1 MNQVRLP
8 PSRAE
13 HSATMS
19 AWERFVTGDSFP
31 RQTLEAPIVAS
42 WQRSADCGIS
52 PEAREA
58 PVVVAG
64 NGFEDLRWRY
74 RELRN
79 AATAIFSATSNLL
92 TASRSIMVLTSEDGV
107 VLDVAGDTQTLDAGE
122 KIHLMPGGDW
132 RETAIG
138 TNGIGMAIAT
148 RAPAHVHAAEH
159 FCESVKYWTCAA
171 APVFEPETG
180 AILGVLDI
188 SGPPQTYHPNNLTL
202 AVAAARQIET
212 VLAGVRTLERTQ
224 LLEACLAR
232 LSLADAAGLIAIDRR
247 GCLAHVTGRVPLRI
261 RVGERVPGLE
271 PGSPMET
278 WASRLPQE
286 LRPEWLSP
294 VIVDGAQ
301 VGAMLVMPAPGP
313 RRARQSS
320 HRIAER
326 SSEADP
332 QRSSFAHIEGRSA
345 PLRSVIERARQL
357 VGKCVTVLI
366 EGETGVGK
374 ELFARALHGEE
385 RRNTPFIAFNC
396 AATSKEL
403 LADELFG
410 HVPGAFT
417 GATSEGRAGRF
428 ELADGGTLCLD
439 EIGDMP
445 LALQPVLLRA
455 LEEGV
460 IYRLGDSQPRHVNVR
475 LLAMTN
481 RNLLEEVEAGRFRRD
496 LYHRISVARLRIPP
510 LRERHSDIE
519 LLVERFNR
527 QSAQRHAVSEKR
539 FGARVSELLRAYR
552 WPGNVRELR
561 NVIES
566 LVLTCDGTEVAV
578 ADLPEEVLR
587 TAARQA
593 TACAVTES
601 RPALGTVSFGPYLLR
616 ANIRRLERDGI
627 AVQLGD
633 RAFDVLCVL
642 TEHAGKIVTHRELM
656 ARVWGKVVVGAGSLR
671 FHINALR
678 KVLAQDGTQTEYI
691 RNVTRRGYTFIAP
704 DVIGSPRRPQQRNE

>member
-1 MNQVRLP
+1 M
-8 PSRAE
+8 
-13 HSATMS
+13 
-19 AWERFVTGDSFP
+19 D
-31 RQTLEAPIVAS
+31 
-42 WQRSADCGIS
+42 
-52 PEAREA
+52 
-58 PVVVAG
+58 
-64 NGFEDLRWRY
+64 
-74 RELRN
+74 
-79 AATAIFSATSNLL
+79 
-92 TASRSIMVLTSEDGV
+92 
-107 VLDVAGDTQTLDAGE
+107 
-122 KIHLMPGGDW
+122 
-132 RETAIG
+132 
-138 TNGIGMAIAT
+138 
-148 RAPAHVHAAEH
+148 
-159 FCESVKYWTCAA
+159 
-171 APVFEPETG
+171 
-180 AILGVLDI
+180 
-188 SGPPQTYHPNNLTL
+188 
-202 AVAAARQIET
+202 
-212 VLAGVRTLERTQ
+212 
-224 LLEACLAR
+224 
-232 LSLADAAGLIAIDRR
+232 
-247 GCLAHVTGRVPLRI
+247 
-261 RVGERVPGLE
+261 
-271 PGSPMET
+271 T
-278 WASRLPQE
+278 WASRLPQG

-294 VIVDGAQ
+294 VIVDGTQ
-301 VGAMLVMPAPGP
+301 IGAMLVMPAPQS
-313 RRARQSS
+313 RRARQDSRRS
-320 HRIAER
+320 ADQ

-332 QRSSFAHIEGRSA
+332 QRSAFAHIEGRSA
-345 PLRSVIERARQL
+345 SLGAVIERARQL

-385 RRNTPFIAFNC
+385 RRNTPFITFNC
-396 AATSKEL
+396 AGTSKEL

-410 HVPGAFT
+410 HVGGAFT

-496 LYHRISVARLRIPP
+496 LYHRIGVARLRIPP
-510 LRERHSDIE
+510 LRERPSDIE
-519 LLVERFNR
+519 LLLERFNR

-539 FGARVSELLRAYR
+539 FGARVTELLRAYQ

-566 LVLTCDGTEVAV
+566 LVLTCAGTEVAV

-593 TACAVTES
+593 TTCAVPKTLA
-601 RPALGTVSFGPYLLR
+601 ALGKVSFGPYLLR

-642 TEHAGKIVTHRELM
+642 TEHAGEIVTHRELM
-656 ARVWGKVVVGAGSLR
+656 ARVWGKVVVGVGSLR

-678 KVLAQDGTQTEYI
+678 NVLAQDGTQTQYI
-691 RNVTRRGYTFIAP
+691 KNVTRRGYTFI
-704 DVIGSPRRPQQRNE
+704 VRP